1 MGYNVIKEDKYDII
15 YFIVIIIQAFLLKVL
30 YFGWRFIMAI
40 KAVVFDLDGVLVDTD
55 RFHYQAWKRI
65 LGELGKEFTQEDNE
79 QIKGVARLK
88 SLEILLKM
96 KDIDM
101 SEVEKMRVLRKKNNW
116 YLEYVTEVDR
126 ESILSGVE
134 EFLELLKFNG
144 YRTAIASTSDNTS
157 IILELTGLKKYF
169 DVVIDGYQVKSPKPN
184 PEVYLVSAMALNLEP
199 NECAVFEDSRAGVLA
214 AKRAGMH
221 VVAVSERPIGVADKW
236 IRSLEDLDMDVLKFS
251 SR

>member
-1 MGYNVIKEDKYDII
+1 MS
-15 YFIVIIIQAFLLKVL
+15 
-30 YFGWRFIMAI
+30 I

-65 LGELGKEFTQEDNE
+65 LSELGKEFTLEDNE

-96 KDIDM
+96 KDIEM

-116 YLEYVTEVDR
+116 YLEYVTEIDR
-126 ESILSGVE
+126 DSILPGVE

-184 PEVYLVSAMALNLEP
+184 PEVYLVSAMTLNMEP

-214 AKRAGMH
+214 AKRAGMR
-221 VVAVSERPIGVADKW
+221 VVAVSEKPIGVADRW
-236 IRSLEDLDMDVLKFS
+236 IKSLKDLGMDILKFS
-251 SR
+251 S

>member
-1 MGYNVIKEDKYDII
+1 MG
-15 YFIVIIIQAFLLKVL
+15 
-30 YFGWRFIMAI
+30 I

-65 LGELGKEFTQEDNE
+65 LWELGKEFTSEDNE

-96 KDIDM
+96 KDLEM

-116 YLEYVTEVDR
+116 YLEYITEIDR
-126 ESILSGVE
+126 ESILPGVK

-144 YRTAIASTSDNTS
+144 YQTAIASTSDNTS

-184 PEVYLVSAMALNLEP
+184 PEVYLVSAMTLKMEP
-199 NECAVFEDSRAGVLA
+199 HECAVFEDSRAGVLA
-214 AKRAGMH
+214 AKRAGMR

-236 IRSLEDLDMDVLKFS
+236 IKSLVDLDMEVLTFS
-251 SR
+251 S